1 MNFSSCSSVSNARI
15 SITTR
20 SGSSTAITRGAFRL
34 RSLRTQNSSR
44 ITSYNVC
51 YTKLLRVWAD
61 YAGGAVRKGH
71 LLGTVS
77 ADGGLAFTYH
87 HMRSDGARMT
97 GECRSTLT
105 VLDDGR
111 YRLDEEWRWTCG
123 DGSRSYNFV

>member
-1 MNFSSCSSVSNARI
+1 MSGPGAIDYEGRTFASVANTANGDV
-15 SITTR
+15 
-20 SGSSTAITRGAFRL
+20 GSETIFHYHQEGEL
-34 RSLRTQNSSR
+34 
-44 ITSYNVC
+44 
-51 YTKLLRVWAD
+51 VWAD

-123 DGSRSYNFV
+123 DGSRGRSTIEERR